1 MSEISL
7 RRTIPLLDPLQIA
20 ILLLALV
27 TGLVHL
33 YRGLLMTF
41 LAGPRPGHFPGRPPG
56 HFPGPPPGSFGGPS
70 PLMQLVFTALP
81 VLFYLNFF
89 GYIVLAG
96 ALYLPALVKYQRVI
110 RWILIFYTAITILA
124 WFLITNG
131 HWILLAYIDKPIELT
146 LIILLLID
154 DRRVQLS
161 RG

>member
-1 MSEISL
+1 MSQISL
-7 RRTIPLLDPLQIA
+7 RRTIPHLGPLQIA
-20 ILLLALV
+20 IMLLALV

-33 YRGLLMTF
+33 YRALLMTF
-41 LAGPRPGHFPGRPPG
+41 LAGPRPGHV
-56 HFPGPPPGSFGGPS
+56 PGPPPGSFGGPS

-81 VLFYLNFF
+81 VLFYLNFI

-96 ALYLPALVKYQRVI
+96 ALYLPALVRYQRVI

-124 WFLITNG
+124 WYLITHAQPNP
-131 HWILLAYIDKPIELT
+131 IAYIDKPIELA

-154 DRRVQLS
+154 DRRAQLG